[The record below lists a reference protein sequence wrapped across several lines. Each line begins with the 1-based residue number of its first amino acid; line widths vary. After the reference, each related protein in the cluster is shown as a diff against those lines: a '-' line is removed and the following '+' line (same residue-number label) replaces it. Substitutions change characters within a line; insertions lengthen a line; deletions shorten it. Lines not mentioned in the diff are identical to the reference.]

1 MDEKRWL
8 SIMITTFGVLC
19 LVQAFFCVYIIDNLS
34 ISGTLQYLTKNTI
47 NEVVNT
53 QNLLLI
59 SFFVYFLSGVFSIVT
74 AIGIFKNKSWGRC
87 IWLSAT
93 LLIIIYVIISLYE
106 NPNEWSRYLSVVF
119 LVIYSWHVLWYLP
132 RKKQIN
138 A

>member
-8 SIMITTFGVLC
+8 SIMIATFGVLC
-19 LVQAFFCVYIIDNLS
+19 LVQSFFCAYIIYNLS
-34 ISGTLQYLTKNTI
+34 ISGTFQYLTKNTF
-47 NEVVNT
+47 NEVVST

-59 SFFVYFLSGVFSIVT
+59 SFFVYFLSGIFSIVPS
-74 AIGIFKNKSWGRC
+74 IGIFKDKSWGRC
-87 IWLSAT
+87 IWLFTT

-106 NPNEWSRYLSVVF
+106 NPNEWSEYLSVVF
-119 LVIYSWHVLWYLP
+119 LVIYSWYVLWYLP